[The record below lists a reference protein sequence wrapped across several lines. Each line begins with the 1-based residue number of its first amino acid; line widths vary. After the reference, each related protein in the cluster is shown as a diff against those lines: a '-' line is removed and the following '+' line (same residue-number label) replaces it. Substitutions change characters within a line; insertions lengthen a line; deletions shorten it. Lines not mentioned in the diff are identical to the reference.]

1 MNRSIDLSPIDAA
14 PAQSHPVLIHVSIY
28 RMFYFYVHNMKWLF
42 YVAMLSLFSCKKKE
56 ETIQPVVQNITESVY
71 ASGKVRSK
79 NQYDVYSTVNGVIK
93 QVFVTDGSLVK
104 KGDVLLTLVNEA
116 PALQRENA
124 ALATAYQSVQANQDK
139 LAEAEASINLART
152 KWQNDSL
159 LLHRQQ
165 MLWANGIG
173 TRNDLEQRE
182 LAKKNSG
189 TALQTA
195 RLRYQQLKKQLAFAD
210 QQARKSY
217 QLSTT
222 MVNDYSIRAKQD
234 GKVYILSKEPGE
246 FVSPQAPVAIIGAAN
261 EFILEL
267 QVDEYDIAKIKTG
280 QKAAVTMDSYKG
292 QVFEAVVTKIDPI
305 MNERSRSVTI
315 EARFTQPP
323 ANLLPHLSAEAN
335 VLIRSRQNALTIPR
349 NYLLDE
355 TTVLLQNGEK
365 RKVTVGLKDYQ
376 QVEITSGLEK
386 GDILKKPVE

>member
-1 MNRSIDLSPIDAA
+1 MRQWIFLQSILL
-14 PAQSHPVLIHVSIY
+14 PAQSPCMLTEVSVY
-28 RMFYFYVHNMKWLF
+28 RRFFCYVRNMKGIYFLAVLF
-42 YVAMLSLFSCKKKE
+42 FFSCKKKE
-56 ETIQPVVQNITESVY
+56 ETTQPVVQNITESVY
-71 ASGKVRSK
+71 ASGKIRSK
-79 NQYDVYSTVNGVIK
+79 NQYDVYSTVNGVVK
-93 QVFVTDGSLVK
+93 QVYVTDGSLVK

-124 ALATAYQSVQANQDK
+124 ALATTYQSIQANQDK
-139 LAEAEASINLART
+139 LAEAEAGINLART

-173 TRNDLEQRE
+173 TRFDLEQRE
-182 LAKKNSG
+182 LAQKNSG

-210 QQARKSY
+210 KQARKSY

-222 MVNDYSIRAKQD
+222 VVNDYNIRAKQD

-246 FVSPQAPVAIIGAAN
+246 FVSPQAPVAIIGAAH
-261 EFILEL
+261 EFVLEL
-267 QVDEYDIAKIKTG
+267 QVDEYDIAKIKAG
-280 QKAAVTMDSYKG
+280 QKAMVTMDSYKG

-315 EARFTQPP
+315 EASFRQPP
-323 ANLLPHLSAEAN
+323 ANLLPNLSAEAN

-355 TTVLLQNGEK
+355 KTVLLQNGEK
-365 RKVTVGLKDYQ
+365 RAVTVGLKDYQ
-376 QVEITSGLEK
+376 QVEITSGLNQH
-386 GDILKKPVE
+386 DILKKPVE